1 MENLK
6 LWNRV
11 KDVPENCKKRITGG
25 RLKDMTDIKP
35 IWRIEKLTEEFGP
48 CGLGWAAEITDINAQ
63 EYNDEAVITV
73 RIKLYVKYGEE
84 WSRGIDGVGSSKI
97 AAQESGGLYVDDE
110 AVKKAYTDALSVAC
124 RSLGIGATVYYGD
137 NSGSKYEEK
146 PEEDFGETVIKYDKD
161 YGGKRLKDLNTGEL
175 NDLLARTRS
184 EWLKTRVQ
192 AYIATLNASEPR
204 EKLPF

>member
-48 CGLGWAAEITDINAQ
+48 CGFGWAAEIEDISAQ

-73 RIKLYVKYGEE
+73 RIKLYVKYGE
-84 WSRGIDGVGSSKI
+84 
-97 AAQESGGLYVDDE
+97 
-110 AVKKAYTDALSVAC
+110 
-124 RSLGIGATVYYGD
+124 
-137 NSGSKYEEK
+137 
-146 PEEDFGETVIKYDKD
+146 
-161 YGGKRLKDLNTGEL
+161 
-175 NDLLARTRS
+175 
-184 EWLKTRVQ
+184 
-192 AYIATLNASEPR
+192 
-204 EKLPF
+204 